1 MPQIPTSDSVKIM
14 STIDAEK
21 KVPVSQ
27 LDNARIL
34 MYSHDTF
41 GLGHL
46 RRCRTIA
53 HSLIE
58 HYSGLSILIIS
69 GSAIAG
75 AFDFRARV
83 DFVKIPSV
91 IKLRNGEYTSLD
103 KHIDLSDTIRMRE
116 TIIRH
121 TAKSFK
127 PDIFIVDKE
136 PMGLQGEI
144 TDTLAYLK
152 SRHTIL
158 VLGLRDVMDSPH
170 LLAAEW
176 KRKDLIPKIDR
187 TYDHIWIYGPEN
199 FYNPMI
205 GLDIPQSMRNKMTFV
220 GFLKRQA
227 LHDDLSTHKQEGD
240 YILVTTGGGGDGV
253 ALIRA
258 VMSAYEQDPNLQHK
272 TLIVLG
278 PYMPGKERSEFLH
291 QGEALANVEVI
302 DFDSRMEELI
312 ASAKAVVSMGGYN
325 TFCEILSFDKPALII
340 PRTTPREEQ
349 LIRTQRAAK
358 LDMVDMLLPEE
369 AENPLKMS
377 AALNALPDRPKPS
390 ERAVNFKLDGLTNVS
405 RIVGDLF
412 NDKAEPMSRQKAIEP
427 SI

>member
-1 MPQIPTSDSVKIM
+1 M
-14 STIDAEK
+14 
-21 KVPVSQ
+21 SQ
-27 LDNARIL
+27 LDGARIL

-53 HSLIE
+53 HSLVE
-58 HYSGLSILIIS
+58 SYSGLNVLIIS

-103 KHIDLSDTIRMRE
+103 QHIDLSDTIRMRE
-116 TIIRH
+116 SIIRH
-121 TAKSFK
+121 TAESFK

-136 PMGLQGEI
+136 PMGLNGELS
-144 TDTLAYLK
+144 DTLAYLK
-152 SRHTIL
+152 SCNTTL

-170 LLAAEW
+170 LLASEW
-176 KRKDLIPKIDR
+176 QRKELIPKIDR
-187 TYDHIWIYGPEN
+187 IYDHIWVYGPEN

-205 GLDIPQSMRNKMTFV
+205 GLDIPQAMRERIKFV

-227 LHDDLSTHKQEGD
+227 LHEELSTHKQQGD
-240 YILVTTGGGGDGV
+240 YIIITTGGGGDGV
-253 ALIRA
+253 ALIRG
-258 VMSAYEQDPNLQHK
+258 VMAAYEHDPTLQHK

-278 PYMPGKERSEFLH
+278 PYMPAKERGEFMSK
-291 QGEALANVEVI
+291 GDELANVEVI

-312 ASAKAVVSMGGYN
+312 SSAKAIVSMGGYN
-325 TFCEILSFDKPALII
+325 TFCEILSFDIPALII

-349 LIRTQRAAK
+349 LIRTQRAVK
-358 LDMVDMLLPEE
+358 LGMVDMLLPEE
-369 AENPLKMS
+369 AEDPQKMS
-377 AALNALPDRPKPS
+377 TALQALPSRPKPS
-390 ERAVNFKLDGLTNVS
+390 TRAERFELNGLDNVS
-405 RIVGDLF
+405 RIVGGLF
-412 NDKAEPMSRQKAIEP
+412 DERVVNQKSTKGAVP
-427 SI
+427 SA

>member
-1 MPQIPTSDSVKIM
+1 M
-14 STIDAEK
+14 SK
-21 KVPVSQ
+21 
-27 LDNARIL
+27 LNGARIL

-53 HSLIE
+53 HSLVE
-58 HYSGLSILIIS
+58 NHSGLSVLIIS

-103 KHIDLSDTIRMRE
+103 KHIDLGETIRMRKS
-116 TIIRH
+116 IIRH
-121 TAKSFK
+121 TAESFK

-136 PMGLQGEI
+136 PMGLKGEI
-144 TDTLAYLK
+144 SDTLDYLK
-152 SRHTIL
+152 SCETTLI
-158 VLGLRDVMDSPH
+158 LGLRDVMDSPR

-176 KRKDLIPKIDR
+176 KRKDLIRKIN
-187 TYDHIWIYGPEN
+187 TVYDHIWVYGPEQ

-205 GLDIPQSMRNKMTFV
+205 GLDLPQTMRNRITFI

-227 LHDDLSTHKQEGD
+227 LHDELSTHKQQGD

-253 ALIRA
+253 SLIRSVLA
-258 VMSAYEQDPNLQHK
+258 AYSGDSGLNHK
-272 TLIVLG
+272 ALIVLG
-278 PYMPGKERSEFLH
+278 PYMPGKERSEFMEK
-291 QGEALANVEVI
+291 GKSISNVEVI

-325 TFCEILSFDKPALII
+325 TFCEILSFDKPALIV

-349 LIRTQRAAK
+349 LIRTQRAAE
-358 LDMVDMLLPEE
+358 LGLVDMLIPED
-369 AENPLKMS
+369 ADDPLKM
-377 AALNALPDRPKPS
+377 ADALKVLPGRPIPS
-390 ERAVNFKLDGLTNVS
+390 ERASYLAMDGLTNLSQIIAEIFIS
-405 RIVGDLF
+405 RKKEKKTPARMLTSEQTPAS
-412 NDKAEPMSRQKAIEP
+412 NL
-427 SI
+427 

>member
-1 MPQIPTSDSVKIM
+1 
-14 STIDAEK
+14 
-21 KVPVSQ
+21 
-27 LDNARIL
+27 

-53 HSLIE
+53 HALVE

-91 IKLRNGEYTSLD
+91 IKLRNGEYTSLVQ
-103 KHIDLSDTIRMRE
+103 HIDIGETIRMRE
-116 TIIRH
+116 SIIRH
-121 TAKSFK
+121 TAETFQ

-144 TDTLAYLK
+144 TGTLAYLK
-152 SRHTIL
+152 SCNTTT
-158 VLGLRDVMDSPH
+158 VLGLRDVMDSPR

-176 KRKDLIPKIDR
+176 KRKELISKIDQY
-187 TYDHIWIYGPEN
+187 YDHVWVYGPEN
-199 FYNPMI
+199 FYDPLT
-205 GLDIPQSMRNKMTFV
+205 GLDIPQSIRDKTRFV

-227 LHDDLSTHKQEGD
+227 LHDNLSTNKQQGD

-253 ALIRA
+253 ALIRGVLA
-258 VMSAYEQDPNLQHK
+258 AYAADAQLILQ
-272 TLIVLG
+272 TLVVLG
-278 PYMPGKERSEFLH
+278 PYMPARERSEFLLK
-291 QGEALANVEVI
+291 GESIPSIEVI

-349 LIRTQRAAK
+349 LLRTQRAAE
-358 LDMVDMLLPEE
+358 LGMVDMLLPEE
-369 AENPLKMS
+369 ADDPVKM
-377 AALNALPDRPKPS
+377 ANALRQLPNRPRPS
-390 ERAVNFKLDGLTNVS
+390 ERASAFTLDGLTNLS
-405 RIVGDLF
+405 HIIGSICRNRSIDRDHVGD
-412 NDKAEPMSRQKAIEP
+412 
-427 SI
+427 